1 MNQIYVPEAALRNH
15 LTFKEWYERVAYQLF
30 EDAINHQNKF
40 DISKLD
46 HGQRVDLIEKIM
58 RHTNNIFFDN
68 PELIDYKTKNRKW
81 NCRKTDIISTT
92 CVILLSNFKIT
103 YKAVGELI
111 GIGHATVIYYI
122 KRHAGCCASSNYKA
136 KYLKLLTQLQ
146 YERIIPTIKN
156 SGHQPQQLVS
166 TLLSGIGPKARATDS
181 GSNRSKEASTYGDA
195 LARLGIK
202 R

>member
-1 MNQIYVPEAALRNH
+1 MNQIYVPEAALRSH

-30 EDAINHQNKF
+30 EDAIDHQNRF

-46 HGQRVDLIEKIM
+46 RGQRVDLIERIM
-58 RHTNNIFFDN
+58 RHANNIFFDN

-81 NCRKTDIISTT
+81 NCRKTDITSTT

-103 YKAVGELI
+103 YKALGELI
-111 GIGHATVIYYI
+111 GLHHTTVIYYV
-122 KRHAGCCASSNYKA
+122 KRHAAYCVSSDYRT

-146 YERIIPTIKN
+146 YERIIPIIKN

-166 TLLSGIGPKARATDS
+166 TLLSGIQPKVRTPDS
-181 GSNRSKEASTYGDA
+181 RSDGDKKAAAYADA
-195 LARLGIK
+195 LTRLGIK